1 MSRRRSG
8 LAAWLLLATCLPAA
22 GIELDR
28 GDFAGDSYDLRGY
41 LRVDE
46 DLSLGADAS
55 PGVDHRASDLRR
67 VRLGVGARWDGD
79 WVAHVA
85 GNFSRRSALRDFWL
99 EYRGWP
105 MRIEVGRFPEPFSLG
120 ESIASTDSLL
130 ATLASPAVLG
140 PDYGLGVGFNYR
152 GEDWGIAAGTF
163 TRNGGPTLS
172 GLYPESAN
180 TARITWRPLAGEQGY
195 LHLGL
200 SASQRQVAP
209 GAGVQLFGSAESG
222 LVLGMAPQSPL
233 VAEADRYRLLA
244 AELMFRLGSVMGL
257 AETIQAQVANG
268 GPAWH
273 GAYAEAAWCL
283 TGEQRSY
290 STRYGTI
297 GGISPNRPVDLG
309 GWGAWELAARWS
321 VTDLSDGGGDRGH
334 VGSLGLNWYPVD
346 PIRLSLIVQH
356 AHLEPAGQ
364 DPRDSNL
371 AQLLLQFSL

>member
-1 MSRRRSG
+1 MSRLRSG
-8 LAAWLLLATCLPAA
+8 LAAWLTLVTCFSAA
-22 GIELDR
+22 GMELDR
-28 GDFAGDSYDLRGY
+28 GDFAGGSYDLRGY

-55 PGVDHRASDLRR
+55 PGVSQRTSDLRR
-67 VRLGVGARWDGD
+67 VRLGVGALWDGD

-85 GNFSRRSALRDFWL
+85 GNFARRSALRDLWL

-105 MRIEVGRFPEPFSLG
+105 VRIEVGRFPEPFSLG

-180 TARITWRPLAGEQGY
+180 TARVTWRPLAGEQGY
-195 LHLGL
+195 LHVGL

-222 LVLGMAPQSPL
+222 LLLGMAPQSPL
-233 VAEADRYRLLA
+233 VGAADRYRLLA
-244 AELMFRLGSVMGL
+244 AELMFRLGPVMGL

-297 GGISPNRPVDLG
+297 GGISPDRPVDLG
-309 GWGAWELAARWS
+309 GWGAWEVAARWS
-321 VTDLSDGGGDRGH
+321 VTDLSDGGGDRGQ
-334 VGSLGLNWYPVD
+334 VATLGLNWYPVD
-346 PIRLSLIVQH
+346 AIRLSLIAQH